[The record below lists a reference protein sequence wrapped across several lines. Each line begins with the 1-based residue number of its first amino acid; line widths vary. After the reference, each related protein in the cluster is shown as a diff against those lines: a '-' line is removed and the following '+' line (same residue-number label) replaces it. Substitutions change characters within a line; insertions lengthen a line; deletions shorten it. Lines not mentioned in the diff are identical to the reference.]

1 LYSKILHTGGEALGE
16 ISTKSNSRFLAIL
29 NASLVEYTPTS
40 TLSPTSLTS
49 KAVIFVLIL

>member
-1 LYSKILHTGGEALGE
+1 LYSRILHTGGEAFGE

-29 NASLVEYTPTS
+29 KASLVEYTPTS

-49 KAVIFVLIL
+49 RAVIFVLIL